1 MNVLSFQSHVTYGH
15 VGNSAAAFALQ
26 RLGINVWPVHTVL
39 YSNHPGHGAFRGAAA
54 TPAALAEI
62 VAGLDAQGLLAEC
75 DAVLSGYL
83 GDPGTSAVVADAVE
97 RVKAQNPDAVFCLD
111 PVMGDEDGLY
121 VDEAL
126 PDAIAEQLLPLA
138 DIVTPNGFELAQLT
152 GIAPTGLHDA
162 LAGMQALWRAGPR
175 LVVATSLAREDGPP
189 EAVEAIALAGDGAWS
204 VAVPAL
210 PFGMRP
216 GGAGD
221 LFAAL
226 FLAHCLQGS
235 EAPVAL
241 SLAASA
247 TWGVL
252 RRTLDGDAR
261 ELLLIEAQDELAA
274 PEELFEAS
282 PVA

>member
-1 MNVLSFQSHVTYGH
+1 MNVLSFQSHVAYGH
-15 VGNSAAAFALQ
+15 VGNSAATFALQ
-26 RLGINVWPVHTVL
+26 RLGIDVWPVHTVL
-39 YSNHPGHGAFRGAAA
+39 YSNHPGHGNFRGAAVA
-54 TPAALAEI
+54 PAALAEI
-62 VAGLDAQGLLAEC
+62 VDGLDAQGVLAEC

-83 GDPGTSAVVADAVE
+83 GEPGTAAVVADAVN
-97 RVKAQNPDAVFCLD
+97 RAKAQNPEALYCLD
-111 PVMGDEDGLY
+111 PVMGDEHGLY
-121 VDEAL
+121 VDEAV
-126 PDAIAEQLLPLA
+126 PEAIADSLLPLA

-152 GIAPTGLHDA
+152 GIAPAMLHDA

-175 LVVATSLAREDGPP
+175 LVVATSLAREDGP
-189 EAVEAIALAGDGAWS
+189 EDAVEAIALAADGAWS

-210 PFGMRP
+210 GFGARP

-226 FLAHCLQGS
+226 FLAHCLKGS
-235 EAPVAL
+235 EAPAAL

-252 RRTLDGDAR
+252 RRTFDADAR
-261 ELLLIEAQDELAA
+261 ELLLVEAQDELVA
-274 PEELFEAS
+274 PEEMFDAR